1 MMKSVALSSK
11 FASGRMFDM
20 MHMYPMDK
28 AFHTTDKSRKRVIQ
42 AVNTH
47 SEKQKVNNE
56 FFLFG
61 ISSAF
66 LSVIFSSLIILSAYW
81 MFLHGR
87 ASRGSIIML
96 ATFFIPSFSPIKSHW
111 LSI

>member
-1 MMKSVALSSK
+1 
-11 FASGRMFDM
+11 
-20 MHMYPMDK
+20 
-28 AFHTTDKSRKRVIQ
+28 Q

-47 SEKQKVNNE
+47 SEKQRKVNNE

-81 MFLHGR
+81 IFLE
-87 ASRGSIIML
+87 IIFL
-96 ATFFIPSFSPIKSHW
+96 KFFYDFLFYKIIHF
-111 LSI
+111 